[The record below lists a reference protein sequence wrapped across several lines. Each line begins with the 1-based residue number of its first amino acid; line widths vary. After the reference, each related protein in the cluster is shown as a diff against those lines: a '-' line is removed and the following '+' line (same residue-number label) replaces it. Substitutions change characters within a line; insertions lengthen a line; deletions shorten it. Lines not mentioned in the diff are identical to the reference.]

1 MSPLRI
7 RLPDVL
13 RSLTANVML
22 RMPRAQQ
29 RRMMAD
35 ARDVSMMLWAEH
47 VTVPPDMPVT
57 VTARLL
63 TPETVTRRTDA
74 DAAALVAKP
83 MLDGAVMAGVLVSDS
98 PLHVAMVILLPSE
111 PDPDVPPR
119 HNSAEMWIDL

>member
-7 RLPDVL
+7 RLPGVQ
-13 RSLTANVML
+13 RSLTANSML

-47 VTVPPDMPVT
+47 VTVPPDVTVT

-63 TPETVTRRTDA
+63 TPETVTLRGDA
-74 DAAALVAKP
+74 DAAALIAKP
-83 MLDGAVMAGVLVSDS
+83 MLDGAVMAGVLVSDA
-98 PLHVAMVILLPSE
+98 PQHVAMVILLPSRR
-111 PDPDVPPR
+111 DPDVPPR